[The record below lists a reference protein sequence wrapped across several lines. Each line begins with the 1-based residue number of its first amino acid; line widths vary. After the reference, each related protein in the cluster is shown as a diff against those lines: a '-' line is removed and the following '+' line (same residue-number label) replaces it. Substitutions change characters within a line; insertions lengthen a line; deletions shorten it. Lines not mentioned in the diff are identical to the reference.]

1 MQSWRVMKKAK
12 LLKFILS
19 ILCLVQFV
27 HGRGVISGSRFEIL
41 TGQKAK
47 EKISNVW
54 DKKFANHDY
63 IYGKSPAQFLAKNY
77 QFIPRGASVLDIGM
91 GEGRNAVFLATKGY
105 KVTGVDISSVA
116 IEKSLKLAR
125 QAGVRI
131 KALHNSVE
139 NLKIAENS
147 LDAIIC
153 FYFVDRKISDQLK
166 KWLKP
171 GGVIIY
177 EGYTV
182 EHKKKFNDKS
192 IDSYFL
198 KSAELLR
205 MFDEFKILKF
215 EEPIHGSE
223 LTQSIIARKPM

>member
-1 MQSWRVMKKAK
+1 MKKAM
-12 LLKFILS
+12 LLKFIL
-19 ILCLVQFV
+19 INIFLVQIV
-27 HGRGVISGSRFEIL
+27 SARGVISGSRFEIL

-77 QFIPRGASVLDIGM
+77 QFIPRGSTVLDIGM

-131 KALHNSVE
+131 KTIHKSVDH
-139 NLKIAENS
+139 LKIADNS

-153 FYFVDRKISDQLK
+153 FYFVDREISEKLK

-182 EHKKKFNDKS
+182 AHKKKFNDDS

-198 KSAELLR
+198 KSAELLN
-205 MFDEFKILKF
+205 MFNDFKILKF
-215 EEPIHGSE
+215 EEPVHGSE